1 MLTSFDAL
9 LFVAAILI
17 LGKGL
22 AKRSSLWLAGQK
34 EIRKGSLFTLIGY
47 LFGSGKIVRRPL
59 QGTAHVFVFWGVVL
73 PALVML
79 ASQFRPRL
87 PGALSNLVSLF
98 LDLVGLGMMSA
109 LVFMGVRRWTKREE
123 AGPKGTAVPALT
135 LLFIVVTGF
144 LAEGARLSILET
156 GFSWPSPVGS
166 VLSAVLP
173 ASPILMQLMIR
184 LHFFAVSFL
193 IASLPFTFLR
203 HLAASSLN
211 VYYKRRNPPGQ
222 LRDLSFQRD
231 VPGAKRVNDFSW
243 KQLLD
248 AEACVSCG
256 RCEENCPATIA
267 EKPLSPRK
275 VVQSIQELMQVS
287 LPPLEQHISN
297 DEIWSCTTCMAC
309 VEHCPVFVEPLDK
322 IMDMRR
328 YRVMAEA
335 ALPSEAKATIRNLLL
350 YKDVYGRGIA
360 RRTDWAF
367 NRGVPLLSE
376 ESEILLWVGCSGAF
390 HPRYQETA
398 RAMIKILKAGGIR
411 FGILGKKEL
420 CCGDPARRLGEES
433 LFAETAVE
441 NIRRIKAHS
450 FETIVVLCPHCFNT
464 LKNEYPSLGGSF
476 QVVHATE
483 YVADLIRLDKISLKY
498 SLPAKMAIHDPCYL
512 GRGNGVYK
520 PLREIGKVIPGVTT
534 LELPRNRERS
544 FCCGGGGGRMWL
556 HEKSGKR
563 MNLIRAEE
571 VVQSGAE
578 VLGTAC
584 PYCLTM
590 LEDGIKN
597 LEADKSPKVMDL
609 LELVASSIG

>member
-1 MLTSFDAL
+1 LQDSSGEDSVSTREEEGIKGRIRMLTSFDAL

-144 LAEGARLSILET
+144 MAEGARLSILET

-390 HPRYQETA
+390 HPRYQESHDQNSEGRRDPVWNSREKGTVLWGSG
-398 RAMIKILKAGGIR
+398 KKAGG
-411 FGILGKKEL
+411 
-420 CCGDPARRLGEES
+420 GEP
-433 LFAETAVE
+433 F
-441 NIRRIKAHS
+441 R
-450 FETIVVLCPHCFNT
+450 
-464 LKNEYPSLGGSF
+464 
-476 QVVHATE
+476 
-483 YVADLIRLDKISLKY
+483 
-498 SLPAKMAIHDPCYL
+498 
-512 GRGNGVYK
+512 
-520 PLREIGKVIPGVTT
+520 
-534 LELPRNRERS
+534 
-544 FCCGGGGGRMWL
+544 
-556 HEKSGKR
+556 
-563 MNLIRAEE
+563 
-571 VVQSGAE
+571 
-578 VLGTAC
+578 
-584 PYCLTM
+584 
-590 LEDGIKN
+590 
-597 LEADKSPKVMDL
+597 
-609 LELVASSIG
+609 

>member
-144 LAEGARLSILET
+144 MAEGARLSILET